1 MRNHRVCNISESGR
15 RRRAWLGA
23 ALLVVGLAG
32 VVLVYL
38 GNTTRWW
45 LAPLFFVFWAGALGL
60 LQAQEQVC
68 VALAALGARE
78 GNGGVERETDTAA
91 LRKVRRRSLAVLAES
106 AALGALLTIS
116 AALLLG

>member
-1 MRNHRVCNISESGR
+1 MRNHRTCNIGERGS

-23 ALLVVGLAG
+23 CLLALGLAG
-32 VVLVYL
+32 VLMVYL
-38 GNTTRWW
+38 GSGTRWW

-60 LQAQEQVC
+60 LQAQEHVC

-78 GNGGVERETDTAA
+78 GERGVEKETDTAA
-91 LRKVRRRSLAVLAES
+91 LRKVRRRSLAVVAES

>member
-1 MRNHRVCNISESGR
+1 MRNHRICNISESGS

-23 ALLVVGLAG
+23 ALLAAGFAG
-32 VVLVYL
+32 VLLVYL
-38 GNTTRWW
+38 GSTTRWW
-45 LAPLFFVFWAGALGL
+45 LAPLFFVFWAGALGV
-60 LQAQEQVC
+60 LQAQEHVC
-68 VALAALGARE
+68 VALAALGVRE
-78 GNGGVERETDTAA
+78 GEGGVERETDSAA